1 MSAAN
6 PDHNLT
12 LITGPRAYT
21 RQRIFDLLIET
32 ALRQP
37 VRVLLG
43 GNDFPVYE
51 IVYALAAQT
60 GDVYTILEEGITLSR
75 AETGYQLAELLRQTP
90 TAPTVTLAA
99 DLLSPLMDEGLRE
112 QETSD
117 LLFACILELRRLGKA
132 APVYISAAQP
142 KARQHLLMALTRAV
156 DAVQKPPPG
165 LPAPQNQKGW
175 LE

>member
-6 PDHNLT
+6 SNHNLT

-21 RQRIFDLLIET
+21 RQHMFDLLIET

-37 VRVLLG
+37 VRMLLG

-51 IVYALAAQT
+51 IAYALAARF

-99 DLLSPLMDEGLRE
+99 DLLSPLMDEGLRDKE
-112 QETSD
+112 AGE
-117 LLFACILELRRLGKA
+117 LLFACLLELRRMGKA

-142 KARQHLLMALTRAV
+142 KARPHLLMALTRAV

-165 LPAPQNQKGW
+165 LPAPQPQTG
-175 LE
+175 LRF

>member
-1 MSAAN
+1 MAA
-6 PDHNLT
+6 HQTYLT

-51 IVYALAAQT
+51 VAYALAAQT

-75 AETGYQLAELLRQTP
+75 AETGYQLLELLRQTP

-112 QETSD
+112 KEANE
-117 LLFACILELRRLGKA
+117 LLFECILELRRLGQA
-132 APVYISAAQP
+132 APLFISAAHP
-142 KARQHLLMALTRAV
+142 KTRPHLLMALTKAA

-165 LPAPQNQKGW
+165 LPAPQPQTG
-175 LE
+175 LRF